1 MDILEPIL
9 RDLYAIVGS
18 IFALDRVIA
27 VVKII
32 FTVII
37 ILLLTRFANRVVGR
51 VFRALFTPKKD
62 DPKYTERAKWAK
74 TAVPLMENVSKWLI
88 MVLSLFFILSAIG
101 VPLKALLASAGV
113 AGLAIGFG
121 AREFIADVIA
131 GFFLLFEGLV
141 RVGDYVKVG
150 EVRGRIVNVGLRVV
164 QVRRYNGQLWVVPN
178 AKLEKFANYSRE
190 YMRAIV
196 KVGVAYEQD
205 VRGAMRVLKEV
216 GKQWYQDHQDLALDE
231 PKVTGIITFDES
243 RCIIRISCK
252 VKPLKHWRAQR
263 QIRLLIKDAFERE
276 GVEIPFSRSVVYFKG
291 IEGVRG
297 ERNLYSFIQSEAEE
311 AEEEE
316 GILLEEGAGAQS
328 EKQL

>member
-1 MDILEPIL
+1 MDLLEPIL

-18 IFALDRVIA
+18 IFAMDRIVHIIKVI
-27 VVKII
+27 
-32 FTVII
+32 FLVII
-37 ILLLTRFANRVVGR
+37 ILLLTRLANRVVGKVYR
-51 VFRALFTPKKD
+51 LLFTPKKD
-62 DPKYTERAKWAK
+62 DPRYAERAKWAK
-74 TAVPLMENVSKWLI
+74 TAIPLMENVSKWLI
-88 MVLSLFFILSAIG
+88 MVLSLFFILSAVG

-150 EVRGRIVNVGLRVV
+150 DVRGRIVNVGLRVV

-178 AKLEKFANYSRE
+178 GKLDRFANYSRE

-196 KVGVAYEQD
+196 RVGVAYEQD
-205 VRGAMRVLKEV
+205 VRRAMRVLKEV
-216 GKQWYQDHQDLALDE
+216 GQTWYRDHQDLALDE
-231 PKVTGIITFDES
+231 PKITGIITFDES

-263 QIRLLIKDAFERE
+263 QMRLLIKDSFERE
-276 GVEIPFSRSVVYFKG
+276 GIEIPFNRNVVYFKD
-291 IEGVRG
+291 IEGIRG
-297 ERNLYSFIQSEAEE
+297 ERNLYSFIQSEMEE

-316 GILLEEGAGAQS
+316 GILIEEGAGTQP
-328 EKQL
+328 EGQV

>member
-1 MDILEPIL
+1 MDLLEPIL

-18 IFALDRVIA
+18 IFALDRIVHIIKVI
-27 VVKII
+27 
-32 FTVII
+32 FLVII
-37 ILLLTRFANRVVGR
+37 ILLLTRLANRVVGKVYR
-51 VFRALFTPKKD
+51 LLFTPKKD
-62 DPKYTERAKWAK
+62 DPKYAERAKWAK
-74 TAVPLMENVSKWLI
+74 TAIPLMENVSKWLI
-88 MVLSLFFILSAIG
+88 MVLSLFFILSAVG

-150 EVRGRIVNVGLRVV
+150 DVRGRIVNVGLRVV

-178 AKLEKFANYSRE
+178 GKLDRFANYSRE

-196 KVGVAYEQD
+196 RVGVAYEQD
-205 VRGAMRVLKEV
+205 VRRAMRVLKEV
-216 GKQWYQDHQDLALDE
+216 GQTWYRDHQDLALDE
-231 PKVTGIITFDES
+231 PKITGIITFDES

-263 QIRLLIKDAFERE
+263 QMRLLIKDAFERE
-276 GVEIPFSRSVVYFKG
+276 GIEIPFNRNVVYFKD
-291 IEGVRG
+291 IEGIRG
-297 ERNLYSFIQSEAEE
+297 ERNLYSFIQSEMEE

-316 GILLEEGAGAQS
+316 GILIEEGAGTQP
-328 EKQL
+328 EGQV

>member
-1 MDILEPIL
+1 MDLLEPIL

-18 IFALDRVIA
+18 IFAMDRIVHIIKVI
-27 VVKII
+27 
-32 FTVII
+32 FLVII
-37 ILLLTRFANRVVGR
+37 ILLLTRLANRVVGKVYR
-51 VFRALFTPKKD
+51 LLFTPKKD
-62 DPKYTERAKWAK
+62 DPRYAERAKWAK
-74 TAVPLMENVSKWLI
+74 TAIPLMENVSKWLI
-88 MVLSLFFILSAIG
+88 MVLSLFFILSAVG

-150 EVRGRIVNVGLRVV
+150 DVRGRIVNVGLRVV

-178 AKLEKFANYSRE
+178 GKLDRFANYSRE

-196 KVGVAYEQD
+196 RVGVAYEQD
-205 VRGAMRVLKEV
+205 VRRAMRVLKEV
-216 GKQWYQDHQDLALDE
+216 GQTWYRDHQDLALDE
-231 PKVTGIITFDES
+231 PKITGIITFDES

-263 QIRLLIKDAFERE
+263 QMRLLIKDAFERE
-276 GVEIPFSRSVVYFKG
+276 GIEIPFNRNVVYFKD
-291 IEGVRG
+291 IEGIRG
-297 ERNLYSFIQSEAEE
+297 ERNLYSFIQSEMEE

-316 GILLEEGAGAQS
+316 GILIEEGAGTQP
-328 EKQL
+328 EGQV

>member
-1 MDILEPIL
+1 MDLLEPIL

-18 IFALDRVIA
+18 IFALDRIIHI
-27 VVKII
+27 VKVI
-32 FTVII
+32 FTII
-37 ILLLTRFANRVVGR
+37 VILLLTRFANRVVGR

-62 DPKYTERAKWAK
+62 DPRYAERAKWAK

-88 MVLSLFFILSAIG
+88 LILSLFFVLSAIG
-101 VPLKALLASAGV
+101 VPLQALLASAGV

-164 QVRRYNGQLWVVPN
+164 QVRRYNGQLWVIPN
-178 AKLEKFANYSRE
+178 GKLEKFANYSRE

-205 VRGAMRVLKEV
+205 VRKAMRLLKEV
-216 GKQWYQDHQDLALDE
+216 GQTWYRDHQDVALDE
-231 PKVTGIITFDES
+231 PKITGIITFDES
-243 RCIIRISCK
+243 SCIIRIACK
-252 VKPLKHWRAQR
+252 VKPLKQWRAQR

-276 GVEIPFSRSVVYFKG
+276 GIEIPFSRRVVYYKN
-291 IEGVRG
+291 IEGVPT
-297 ERNLYSFIQSEAEE
+297 ERNLYSFVESEAEE

-316 GILLEEGAGAQS
+316 GILMEEGPGGQP
-328 EKQL
+328 ERPV